1 MPLYADFDY
10 YSNTYYDALQ
20 EIPIPNTQRLVYLR
34 KASSYLDSLFV
45 HGKPQEP
52 YAEELKNA
60 CCEIA
65 DCYYTCEH
73 KEGIV
78 SENNDGYSV
87 SYVQDAFGAR
97 MTQHKAYAIALRY
110 LGSTGLLYR
119 GIGVLG

>member
-45 HGKPQEP
+45 HSKPQEP
-52 YAEELKNA
+52 YSEEVKNA

-65 DCYYTCEH
+65 DCYFICDSR
-73 KEGIV
+73 EGIAT
-78 SENNDGYSV
+78 ENNDGYSV
-87 SYVQDAFGAR
+87 SYTAEASGLKMAEQ
-97 MTQHKAYAIALRY
+97 KAYAIALRY
-110 LGSTGLLYR
+110 LGATGLLYR
-119 GIGVLG
+119 GIGVR